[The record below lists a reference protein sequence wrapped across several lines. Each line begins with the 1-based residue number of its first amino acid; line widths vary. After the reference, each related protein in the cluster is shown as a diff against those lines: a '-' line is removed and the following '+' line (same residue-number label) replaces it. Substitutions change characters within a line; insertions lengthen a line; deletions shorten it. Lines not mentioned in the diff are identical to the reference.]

1 VKFSDKIKS
10 VITET
15 GKAIDFLKEQSKIQH
30 PGTPVSE
37 LFDKVHAS
45 SPVFVLSTG
54 RTGTQFLTEL
64 LRHSSLVRAHH
75 EPEPTLN
82 LLARKAWQ
90 KEGSDDFFKGC
101 FEGARYE
108 LLRNSFILNK
118 GYVETN
124 NRITFL
130 APFIRSLYPNAKFV
144 HLVREAESFVKSGLQ
159 RGWYTDTNIHDEG
172 RITKQEGWGEMDQV
186 DRIAWLWAETNRWI
200 TQFGKIMAADKWYVH
215 KSEDLYRDDSKTQ
228 HLLHFC
234 GADDISSLT
243 IKKYQRKP
251 VNTSKGKKTEL
262 TREQRNTI
270 YEITADAE
278 KTIYGQ

>member
-15 GKAIDFLKEQSKIQH
+15 GKAIDSLKEQSKIQH
-30 PGTPVSE
+30 PGTSVSE
-37 LFDKVHAS
+37 LFDKVHTS

-64 LRHSSLVRAHH
+64 LSHSSLVRAYH

-82 LLARKAWQ
+82 LFARKAWQ

-108 LLRNSFILNK
+108 LLRNAFILNK

-144 HLVREAESFVKSGLQ
+144 HLVRDAESFVKSGLQ

-172 RITKQEGWGEMDQV
+172 RITKQKGWDKMDQI

-200 TQFGKIMAADKWYVH
+200 LEFGKEVESEKWLTVTG
-215 KSEDLYRDDSKTQ
+215 KDLYSNSAKAKE
-228 HLLHFC
+228 LCKFC
-234 GADDISSLT
+234 GATDIDEGT
-243 IKKYQRKP
+243 ITKAQSKP
-251 VNTSKGKKTEL
+251 VNQSITKPTPLSEAQKTQVSSYTNSL
-262 TREQRNTI
+262 SQ
-270 YEITADAE
+270 
-278 KTIYGQ
+278 KLGL